1 MMAQSKDNVFFMIPV
16 YNEEKVI
23 GKVIK
28 DINKHYKNVV
38 CVDDGSRDNSAA
50 EIKKAGAYLVQHP
63 INMGQGAALQTGIEF
78 SRSFEA
84 AEYFVM
90 FDADGQH
97 RLKDAEKMLEILRKR
112 EVDIVIGSRFLGNTV
127 NMPFIKRII
136 LKMAVIFSALTSG
149 IKLTDTHNGLRAF
162 NRHVADNMQITM
174 GDMAHAS
181 EILEIIRDQKFKY
194 QEVPVKIIYTDYSKS
209 KGQSVLNSINIAF
222 DVLLKRLS
230 K

>member
-1 MMAQSKDNVFFMIPV
+1 MAQSKDNVFFMIPV

>member
-1 MMAQSKDNVFFMIPV
+1 MRVKAKDNVFFIIPV
-16 YNEEKVI
+16 YNEKEVI
-23 GKVIK
+23 GGVVRGIRKQ
-28 DINKHYKNVV
+28 YKNVV
-38 CVDDGSRDNSAA
+38 CVDDGSRDGSDQ
-50 EIKKAGAYLVQHP
+50 EIKKTGAYLIQHP

-78 SRSFEA
+78 ARSFES

-97 RLKDAEKMLEILRKR
+97 RLEDAEKMLEILHDG
-112 EVDIVIGSRFLGNTV
+112 EVDIVTGSRFLGRTV
-127 NMPFIKRII
+127 DMPFIKKIV
-136 LKMAVIFSALTSG
+136 LKAAIIFSTLTSG

-181 EILEIIRDQKFKY
+181 EILEIIRDQKFRY
-194 QEVPVKIIYTDYSKS
+194 REVPVDIIYTDYSKA